1 MKKKTAPK
9 TTRSKTKQPPSAK
22 CDSTDIGVT
31 EFQVYYSSIRDGDW
45 EHDDSFATL
54 AEAEAY
60 CHKKA
65 EIYAEDV
72 QSGEDQ
78 PIPYEFYIYEVKAV
92 RSFFYRYKVEVT
104 VEES

>member
-1 MKKKTAPK
+1 MKKKTTPK
-9 TTRSKTKQPPSAK
+9 TTRNKTKQPPTAK
-22 CDSTDIGVT
+22 CDSTDIGIT
-31 EFQVYYSSIRDGDW
+31 EFQVYYSSIKDGEW

-78 PIPYEFYIYEVKAV
+78 PIPWEFYIYEVKAV

>member
-1 MKKKTAPK
+1 MKKKT
-9 TTRSKTKQPPSAK
+9 TRKPATKTKRPPVAK

-31 EFQVYYSSIRDGDW
+31 QFQVYYSSIQDGDW
-45 EHDDSFATL
+45 EHDESFDTL

-60 CHKKA
+60 CRKKA

-78 PIPYEFYIYEVKAV
+78 PIPWEFYIYEVKAV

>member
-1 MKKKTAPK
+1 MKKKTTLK
-9 TTRSKTKQPPSAK
+9 TTRSKTKQPPTAK
-22 CDSTDIGVT
+22 CSGTDVGVT
-31 EFQVYYSSIRDGDW
+31 EFQVYYSSIKDGEW

-78 PIPYEFYIYEVKAV
+78 PIPWEFYIYEVKAV

>member
-1 MKKKTAPK
+1 MKKKTTPK
-9 TTRSKTKQPPSAK
+9 TTRNKTKQPPTAK

-31 EFQVYYSSIRDGDW
+31 EFQVYYSSIKDGEW

-78 PIPYEFYIYEVKAV
+78 PIPWEFYIYEVKAV

>member
-1 MKKKTAPK
+1 MKKKTTPK
-9 TTRSKTKQPPSAK
+9 PATKTKRPPVAK

-78 PIPYEFYIYEVKAV
+78 PIPWEFYIYEVKAV